1 MSKAKKRGLVSP
13 LNQQPDPPVFI
24 RGPMANRLMTMILDQ
39 PKCQSCA
46 RRISMGERWGV
57 VADVQREGKEDACIQ
72 AVRLCEKCWG
82 FPASAMR
89 KLGRAW
95 E

>member
-1 MSKAKKRGLVSP
+1 MGNPKKGGLTAP
-13 LNQQPDPPVFI
+13 LHKRPDPPVFV
-24 RGPMANRLMTMILDQ
+24 RGPLADHLMNMILDQ
-39 PKCQSCA
+39 PQCQSCA
-46 RRISMGERWGV
+46 RQISIGERWGV
-57 VADVQREGKEDACIQ
+57 VADVQREGKAPACIQ

-89 KLGRAW
+89 KLGMAW